1 MTQDNFLKNLTDQ
14 QEKLG
19 LRIFDLVL
27 GRVFKAVYAR
37 LDEAGKDYMGK
48 VFLVGDDKQKNEF
61 VEKFMP
67 DFQELFNQ
75 EAKSIEVDLKEKIEK
90 VV

>member
-1 MTQDNFLKNLTDQ
+1 MAQDDFLKNLTDQ

-19 LRIFDLVL
+19 LRIFDLIL
-27 GRVFKAVYAR
+27 GRIFKKVYAR

-61 VEKFMP
+61 VEKFIS
-67 DFQELFNQ
+67 DFQKLFEE
-75 EAKSIEVDLKEKIEK
+75 EAKNIEADIKEKIEQ